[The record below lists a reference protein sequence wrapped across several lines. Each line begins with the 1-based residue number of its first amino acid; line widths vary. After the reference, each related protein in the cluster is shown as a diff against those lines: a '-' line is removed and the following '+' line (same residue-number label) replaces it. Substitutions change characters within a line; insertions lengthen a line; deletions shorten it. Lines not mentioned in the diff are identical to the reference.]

1 MLRRTHDLP
10 VPAEL
15 LAPVAD
21 AVLQMGALLR
31 SEFHRPGGPRGSG
44 GKAPVDTEIARL
56 LKDRLHGLH
65 ACGWHDEEMPRVASE
80 SSDTWV
86 VDPQDGTRAFLKRL
100 RGSSISVALVR
111 DDVPVLGVV
120 YAPTAPDDRGDFFA
134 WAENLP
140 ATRNGQVLT
149 PIGDAP
155 AVALSADARGPN
167 VWPLGAPDRG
177 DLRPGRIVAFND
189 EAADFARSNH
199 ERIAP
204 ARFVA
209 VPSIAYRLAL
219 AAAGEVDAGISLTS
233 GLDPYDIAGGH
244 AILRG
249 VGGDLVQL
257 DGKPITYA
265 PSVWF
270 RGCIGGRPGTVAE
283 LVGRKLDTPAQKEKR
298 HPALPKHRNSSA
310 FMLSRAQGALLGQL
324 AGDALGSAVEFQKAE
339 AIRSRHP
346 DGVREITD
354 GGTWNTLAG
363 QPTDDSEMALALARC
378 LVAEGR
384 FDAAAV
390 GRAYVAWEASGPF
403 DIGGTTR
410 AGISALAG
418 RGRPNMGSESNG
430 ALMRVSPIGLFAA
443 GNPELAA
450 QLANEDA
457 ALTHPNPVCVAA
469 SSAFAAAIA
478 AGIGGADP
486 ATMLSVAVAQAGSGE
501 AAAKV
506 RITILKSMD
515 GLPQRFDGTD
525 QGHVLI
531 ALANAFHRLYQRQD
545 LEEALVET
553 VSLGGDTDTNAAIAG
568 ALLGACHGREAI
580 PLRWRRA
587 VLSCRAVATRGV
599 HHPRP
604 KEYWPDDAMDLAEAL
619 VTGHSHP

>member
-1 MLRRTHDLP
+1 
-10 VPAEL
+10 
-15 LAPVAD
+15 
-21 AVLQMGALLR
+21 
-31 SEFHRPGGPRGSG
+31 
-44 GKAPVDTEIARL
+44 
-56 LKDRLHGLH
+56 
-65 ACGWHDEEMPRVASE
+65 
-80 SSDTWV
+80 
-86 VDPQDGTRAFLKRL
+86 
-100 RGSSISVALVR
+100 
-111 DDVPVLGVV
+111 
-120 YAPTAPDDRGDFFA
+120 
-134 WAENLP
+134 
-140 ATRNGQVLT
+140 
-149 PIGDAP
+149 
-155 AVALSADARGPN
+155 
-167 VWPLGAPDRG
+167 
-177 DLRPGRIVAFND
+177 
-189 EAADFARSNH
+189 
-199 ERIAP
+199 
-204 ARFVA
+204 
-209 VPSIAYRLAL
+209 
-219 AAAGEVDAGISLTS
+219 
-233 GLDPYDIAGGH
+233 
-244 AILRG
+244 
-249 VGGDLVQL
+249 
-257 DGKPITYA
+257 
-265 PSVWF
+265 
-270 RGCIGGRPGTVAE
+270 
-283 LVGRKLDTPAQKEKR
+283 
-298 HPALPKHRNSSA
+298 
-310 FMLSRAQGALLGQL
+310 
-324 AGDALGSAVEFQKAE
+324 
-339 AIRSRHP
+339 
-346 DGVREITD
+346 
-354 GGTWNTLAG
+354 
-363 QPTDDSEMALALARC
+363 
-378 LVAEGR
+378 
-384 FDAAAV
+384 
-390 GRAYVAWEASGPF
+390 
-403 DIGGTTR
+403 
-410 AGISALAG
+410 
-418 RGRPNMGSESNG
+418 MGSESNG

>member
-44 GKAPVDTEIARL
+44 GKALVDAEIARL
-56 LKDRLHGLH
+56 LKDRLLGLH
-65 ACGWHDEEMPRVASE
+65 ACGWHDEEMPRVV
-80 SSDTWV
+80 SDSPDKWV
-86 VDPQDGTRAFLKRL
+86 VDPQDGTRAFLKGL
-100 RGSSISVALVR
+100 RGSAISVALVR
-111 DDVPVLGVV
+111 DGAPVLGVV
-120 YAPTAPDDRGDFFA
+120 FAPTAPDDRGDFFA

-140 ATRNGQVLT
+140 PMRNGEMLT

-155 AVALSADARGPN
+155 AFALSAEARGPN
-167 VWPLGAPDRG
+167 LWPLGAPDRG
-177 DLRPGRIVAFND
+177 DLRPGRVVAFND
-189 EAADFARSNH
+189 EAADYARSNH

-257 DGKPITYA
+257 DGKPVTYA

-283 LVGRKLDTPAQKEKR
+283 LVGRKLDAPARKEKR
-298 HPALPKHRNSSA
+298 HPARPARRTAST

-346 DGVREITD
+346 HGVREITD

-363 QPTDDSEMALALARC
+363 QPTDDSEMALALARS
-378 LVAEGR
+378 LAAEGR
-384 FDAAAV
+384 FNRDAV
-390 GRAYVAWEASGPF
+390 GRAYVAWGASGPF

-410 AGISALAG
+410 AGLSALAG
-418 RGRPNMGSESNG
+418 RGRPNTGSESNG

-443 GNPELAA
+443 RSPELAA
-450 QLANEDA
+450 RLAAEDA

-486 ATMLSVAVAQAGSGE
+486 ATMLSVAVAQAGSGD

-506 RITILKSMD
+506 RITILQSMD
-515 GLPQRFDGTD
+515 VLPPRFDGSD
-525 QGHVLI
+525 QGHVVI

-553 VSLGGDTDTNAAIAG
+553 VGLGGDTDTNAAIAG
-568 ALLGACHGREAI
+568 ALLGACQGRDAI

-587 VLSCRAVATRGV
+587 VLSCRAVTSPGV
-599 HHPRP
+599 YHPRP
-604 KEYWPDDAMDLAEAL
+604 KDYWPDDTMELAEAIL
-619 VTGHSHP
+619 VADGN